1 MSINPAKFQS
11 ILQQATD
18 QQLVQMLRRPDEIP
32 SMFIQQEIA
41 RRRKMRQASQADMS
55 KMMPARIPNQMYKQ
69 PNQVA
74 QQPRMMHDGG
84 MPHPHSMDGSHPDES
99 EMKSYTGGNRL
110 TGWDYGAS
118 GLIDTSGP
126 ARNWF
131 TNITRNVGKGLL
143 EGADIG
149 ATGVSYIPTGVA
161 SIFKK
166 SQEYKDY
173 ESQKEAQKQAS
184 QTSPNTGYAD
194 LSAGGG
200 EGQDSVGINTLSGT
214 GDGKFTTSSKHPMAD
229 IFNDAKDPNNKTSG
243 SFLSSLTNVPVDGGR
258 NTLGD
263 WAANYNSSLDNNL
276 AKLQGLIDNTAKL
289 YEKGITDSN
298 AFINKSISALEG
310 QKDDLAQL
318 ASTDELEDLQSRN
331 VDHLNSMV
339 EFIKNDQTI
348 VDAQKKLMDAMKPH
362 GTPTQRFFGYVADFG
377 ARLAGSDADNIS
389 QAAGQALEQTLSDFK
404 FDRKEDQNMFI
415 EKSKLFLEFEQ
426 QRKDNELKAM
436 EFKARIYGTEI
447 EDEYR
452 KLETKRD
459 ILSRTSQID
468 QGIMN
473 LGLAGQQNMT
483 SLLASLNQNQMQ
495 AINTTMQIE
504 GLKQNNMIDMARFQ
518 ENQLNNDRNFMINQQ
533 NQLTKEM
540 KNYMFREELGSDE
553 EKAAFDQYFKV
564 AKQNN
569 ATPDVTARTMWE
581 KITKDIKE
589 AGGTPEVAEG
599 ILGKKLYDMIKMPN
613 GNINQN
619 KLLGVLYN
627 NVLAIQMTGGTMTG
641 GTGAEYTYSGGT
653 LTKNQ

>member
-84 MPHPHSMDGSHPDES
+84 PAGHMHKPHQPYIPINLFPTTLAGQKIQDYYKYRDEPDFVPYN
-99 EMKSYTGGNRL
+99 KATDIFGG
-110 TGWDYGAS
+110 A
-118 GLIDTSGP
+118 
-126 ARNWF
+126 A
-131 TNITRNVGKGLL
+131 NVVGQIMEFPGK
-143 EGADIG
+143 A
-149 ATGVSYIPTGVA
+149 VSYPFEKIA
-161 SIFKK
+161 SAFEPSDEYLA
-166 SQEYKDY
+166 SQEK
-173 ESQKEAQKQAS
+173 KQA
-184 QTSPNTGYAD
+184 QQ
-194 LSAGGG
+194 SAQSSNAMEGFG
-200 EGQDSVGINTLSGT
+200 EGQGSVGIQTLSGA
-214 GDGKFTTSSKHPMAD
+214 GDEKFTTSGKHPMAD

-263 WAANYNSSLDNNL
+263 WSINYNKSLDNNL
-276 AKLQGLIDNTAKL
+276 AKLQGLMDNTAKL

-298 AFINKSISALEG
+298 AFISKSISALEG

-447 EDEYR
+447 DDEYR

-483 SLLASLNQNQMQ
+483 SLMASLNQNQAQ

-504 GLKQNNMIDMARFQ
+504 GLKQDGFIKQAEFA
-518 ENQLNNDRNFMINQQ
+518 EKQLNNDRNFMINQQ

-540 KNYMFREELGSDE
+540 KNYMFEQDLGEDE
-553 EKAAFDQYFKV
+553 RGAFRKYFQT

-569 ATPDVTARTMWE
+569 ITPDVTARTMWE

-589 AGGTPEVAEG
+589 GGGEPEVAKA
-599 ILGKKLYDMIKMPN
+599 ILGDKLYNMIKMPN
-613 GNINQN
+613 GNIDQN
-619 KLLGVLYN
+619 KLLGILYN
-627 NVLAIQMTGGTMTG
+627 NVLAIQMSGGTVTG
-641 GTGAEYTYSGGT
+641 GTGADFTYSGGT

>member
-1 MSINPAKFQS
+1 
-11 ILQQATD
+11 
-18 QQLVQMLRRPDEIP
+18 
-32 SMFIQQEIA
+32 
-41 RRRKMRQASQADMS
+41 
-55 KMMPARIPNQMYKQ
+55 
-69 PNQVA
+69 
-74 QQPRMMHDGG
+74 
-84 MPHPHSMDGSHPDES
+84 
-99 EMKSYTGGNRL
+99 
-110 TGWDYGAS
+110 
-118 GLIDTSGP
+118 
-126 ARNWF
+126 
-131 TNITRNVGKGLL
+131 
-143 EGADIG
+143 
-149 ATGVSYIPTGVA
+149 
-161 SIFKK
+161 
-166 SQEYKDY
+166 
-173 ESQKEAQKQAS
+173 
-184 QTSPNTGYAD
+184 
-194 LSAGGG
+194 
-200 EGQDSVGINTLSGT
+200 
-214 GDGKFTTSSKHPMAD
+214 MAD

-243 SFLSSLTNVPVDGGR
+243 SFLSTLTNVPVDGGR

-263 WAANYNSSLDNNL
+263 WATNYNASLDNNL
-276 AKLQGLIDNTAKL
+276 GKLQGLIDNTAKL

-298 AFINKSISALEG
+298 AFISKSISALEG

-318 ASTDELEDLQSRN
+318 ASTDELEDLKSRN

-339 EFIKNDQTI
+339 EFMKNDQTI
-348 VDAQKKLMDAMKPH
+348 VEAQKKLMDAMKPH

-436 EFKARIYGTEI
+436 EFKAQIYGTEI

-459 ILSRTSQID
+459 ILSRKSQID

-504 GLKQNNMIDMARFQ
+504 GLKQDGMFRQAEFI
-518 ENQLNNDRNFMINQQ
+518 ENQLVNDRNFMINQQ

-540 KNYMFREELGSDE
+540 KNYMFREDLGE
-553 EKAAFDQYFKV
+553 NEKAAFDKFFQQ
-564 AKQNN
+564 AKKNN
-569 ATPDVTARTMWE
+569 VTPDVTARSMWE
-581 KITKDIKE
+581 EITKQIKE
-589 AGGTPEVAEG
+589 GGGTPEVAEG
-599 ILGKKLYDMIKMPN
+599 ILGKKLYDMIRMPN
-613 GNINQN
+613 GNIDQN